1 MSQPKKSTERH
12 EKEKVDRGHI
22 NPSVDMMSNICTG
35 NAVS

>member
-22 NPSVDMMSNICTG
+22 NPSVDMSNICAG